1 MIMIISTNI
10 LADYEGAKLRT
21 TQAVEGT
28 GGQRQQYKARLF
40 TRYMRQSTACVD
52 RGHQQAADSTTTAA
66 SSQPYESADAKSI
79 LAKPAILEPSH
90 YSLLV
95 AEASDG
101 HISISISNQQ
111 QPAGGWGTPQF
122 LCRRVVHFRLPKTQ
136 PP

>member
-1 MIMIISTNI
+1 MPSPELTAIGGTTYELQLFAICCMIMMIIPTNI

-52 RGHQQAADSTTTAA
+52 RRHQQAADSTTTAA
-66 SSQPYESADAKSI
+66 SQPYESADAKSI

-95 AEASDG
+95 ALHQGGVTEDG
-101 HISISISNQQ
+101 GCQ
-111 QPAGGWGTPQF
+111 
-122 LCRRVVHFRLPKTQ
+122 
-136 PP
+136 